1 MARRRRRQS
10 RSDNGNILITKLDP
24 KSPAVEA
31 FKLLRTNIMYAS
43 ADMPIQVIGCTS
55 SGPTEG
61 KSSSAANLAI
71 AMAQSGSS
79 VLLIDSDLRRPSQ
92 HKIFGIHRRPVG
104 LTEVLTGVKEVEECI
119 LDTDVEGL
127 KLLPSG
133 AIPPNP
139 SELLGSRKMKELMQ
153 KLREPFYHHL
163 RPPPVIS
170 VTDALVVSPLI
181 DSTVDR
187 GQWLYRQKS
196 SSNRQRIARKR

>member
-1 MARRRRRQS
+1 M
-10 RSDNGNILITKLDP
+10 
-24 KSPAVEA
+24 EA

-153 KLREPFYHHL
+153 KLRGAFSTIICDL
-163 RPPPVIS
+163 PPVPC
-170 VTDALVVSPLI
+170 DALVVSR
-181 DSTVDR
+181 D
-187 GQWLYRQKS
+187 
-196 SSNRQRIARKR
+196 